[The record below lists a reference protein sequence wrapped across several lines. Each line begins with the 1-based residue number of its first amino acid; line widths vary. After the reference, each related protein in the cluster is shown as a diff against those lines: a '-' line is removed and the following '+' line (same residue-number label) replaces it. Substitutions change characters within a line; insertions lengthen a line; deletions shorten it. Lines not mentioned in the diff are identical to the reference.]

1 MELQRSVLLPYAA
14 HDMFDLVE
22 RAEHYPQFLP
32 WCVGAT
38 IHERSDEWVAARLEF
53 SYLNLRFGFATRN
66 QKRRPRSLHVRLVD
80 GPFKHFHGD
89 WLFTPLGTQGC
100 KVSFSVNFEVA
111 QGYLDALAAPAVQA
125 VARAML
131 EAFVQRAA
139 ATLPAL
145 LPEVLPALVPAPL
158 PGFVPAQGLVLEAA
172 HTGDVQ
178 PTEATV
184 TTADT
189 PLLDTVRASPLARH
203 LTADE
208 ASVLAGALSM
218 SGFAAHAVLAPEG
231 ASDHHL
237 YVVVS
242 GALGVVKHHGQPDET
257 LLTQLG
263 PGEMAH
269 ELGFLDGAE
278 RYASLV
284 AQRDT
289 QVLVLTRAALEGLID
304 RHPRLLYG
312 VMRAI
317 VKTVHATQTRLAL
330 QASELTNYIVKQH
343 GRY

>member
-1 MELQRSVLLPYAA
+1 MLLPYAA

-32 WCVGAT
+32 WCTAAT
-38 IHERSDEWVAARLEF
+38 IHERSDDWVAARLEF
-53 SYLNLRFGFATRN
+53 SYLSVRFGFATRN
-66 QKRRPRSLHVRLVD
+66 RKARPLSLHVRLVD
-80 GPFKHFHGD
+80 GPFRHFHGD
-89 WLFTPLGTQGC
+89 WLFTPLGTLGC
-100 KVSFSVNFEVA
+100 KVSFALSFEVA
-111 QGYLDALAAPAVQA
+111 DGYLDALAAPAVQR

-139 ATLPAL
+139 ATLPACL
-145 LPEVLPALVPAPL
+145 GAGVPA
-158 PGFVPAQGLVLEAA
+158 FVPAQGPGGDDA
-172 HTGDVQ
+172 HTAAVHS
-178 PTEATV
+178 PEATV

-189 PLLDTVRASPLARH
+189 SLLDAVRASPLARH
-203 LTADE
+203 LTSDE
-208 ASVLAGALSM
+208 AGVLATVVSRAD
-218 SGFAAHAVLAPEG
+218 FPAHAVLAQEG

-242 GALGVVKHHGQPDET
+242 GALGVVKHHGLADEI

-263 PGEMAH
+263 PGAMAH

-284 AQRDT
+284 AQSDT
-289 QVLVLTRAALEGLID
+289 QVLVLTRAALEALID
-304 RHPRLLYG
+304 SHPRVLYG

-317 VKTVHATQTRLAL
+317 VHTVHATQTRLAL